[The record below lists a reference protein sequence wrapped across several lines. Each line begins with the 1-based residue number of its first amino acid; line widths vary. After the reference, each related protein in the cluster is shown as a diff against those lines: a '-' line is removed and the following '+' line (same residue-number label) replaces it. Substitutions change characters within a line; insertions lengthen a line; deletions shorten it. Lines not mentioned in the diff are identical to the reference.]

1 VGGLLGAFA
10 LGGLLGAPVSRAIA
24 DYFAPTP
31 APSPPPSVRLAVPPP
46 TSPLDAPLRPDAVI
60 DAELARDFEQ
70 AHGRAQLDDSDASLA
85 SLTLPSLRVPL
96 TRRTLRFVRYFTE
109 DPKGRRSFAER
120 LGRFGRYREPIEG
133 ALREAGLPEELAWVA
148 AVESGFDPR
157 AVSPAGAVGLW
168 QLMPATG
175 ASYGL
180 EASAWHD
187 ERRSVARSTT
197 AAVTHLRDLYERF
210 GRWDLALA
218 AYNYGAQGVAD
229 AIERAAAVLPPEAR
243 TEGIGLAELASVRA
257 VPKETASYVP
267 LVTAFAL
274 VASNRARFG
283 FTDVPLAEPLASAD
297 VTVPA
302 GTRLATVARAAGV
315 SLELVRELNPEL
327 LHDRAPPSG
336 GEVLVHV
343 PAERVAQLLATFPT
357 FADNELVGESASEP
371 GASPAP
377 SLDDALAAA
386 LGQGGEEGAP
396 DAPIGVGSPLL
407 AAWASLVDPLPPRAR
422 WLGQNR
428 VPELDLGAVLAPRQG
443 SAEGSYLALVGARRG
458 RRGLFELIPPELLR
472 GEDGRL
478 ARIDTRRDVSAT
490 TTPQRNDAEPLV
502 SGPVVLRNVPASRE
516 EAPRERAVE
525 PAPPPP
531 SPPPPEPVRSL
542 LRDDVELVVLRR
554 DDASEVSIELRL
566 APLGDVA
573 PLAVART
580 STLHVPPD
588 TLDVGLALALGEL
601 TLEGVAGSPEG
612 RAALRR
618 GLSADTRSA
627 LAERPYGPAWLAL
640 GDALFPAGHPLE
652 GWVLGATSSRD
663 VLGELLLEAR
673 ALPRHATLTLSGP
686 VSAERARSLA
696 LAALPSRSSAAAGPI
711 VPRSA
716 PLHVDVTQAVPDTRV
731 LLAWLGPGEGEPRE
745 LALRVAMEL
754 LAGKEAPLRAELV
767 ERRGLLAALSARTE
781 LSSRASVLS
790 LELTPAASHN
800 AEEVVVRTQAALA
813 TALRD
818 TRDGELER
826 ARTRLRGRLLAEKRG
841 AERAPEAGAP
851 TRAASARLREAVN
864 PGRID
869 ASLRALA
876 ALTRDD
882 VEDAARTY
890 LAPEQVVIVTT
901 TPSRSAR

>member
-1 VGGLLGAFA
+1 MLWPVVGGLVGAFA
-10 LGGLLGAPVSRAIA
+10 LGAFLGAPARQALEGLFA
-24 DYFAPTP
+24 DPP
-31 APSPPPSVRLAVPPP
+31 APGAPPSARLAVPPP
-46 TSPLDAPLRPDAVI
+46 PPALDAAPRPDAVI
-60 DAELARDFEQ
+60 DAELARDFERT
-70 AHGRAQLDDSDASLA
+70 HGPARLDDSDASLA

-109 DPKGRRSFAER
+109 DPKGRRAFSER
-120 LGRFGRYREPIEG
+120 LGRFGRYRDLIEG

-180 EASAWHD
+180 EASAWFD
-187 ERRSVARSTT
+187 ERRSVGRSTT

-229 AIERAAAVLPPEAR
+229 AIERAAAALPPEAR
-243 TEGIGLAELASVRA
+243 PEGIGLAELASVRA

-336 GEVLVHV
+336 GEALVHV

-357 FADNELVGESASEP
+357 FADNELVGEEPPPP
-371 GASPAP
+371 GAGPAP

-386 LGQGGEEGAP
+386 LGDDGAP
-396 DAPIGVGSPLL
+396 DALVGAGSPLL

-428 VPELDLGAVLAPRQG
+428 VPELDLGGVLAPRQG
-443 SAEGSYLALVGARRG
+443 SVEGSYLALVGGRRG
-458 RRGLFELIPPELLR
+458 RRGLFELMPPELLR

-478 ARIDTRRDVSAT
+478 ARFDARRDASTSSPA
-490 TTPQRNDAEPLV
+490 RHDAEPLV
-502 SGPVVLRNVPASRE
+502 AGPVVLRNTPARTRE
-516 EAPRERAVE
+516 EAPPERPYE
-525 PAPPPP
+525 PPAAAPPPRL
-531 SPPPPEPVRSL
+531 PEPVRSL

-554 DDASEVSIELRL
+554 DDAVEVSVELRL
-566 APLGDVA
+566 TPQGGAA
-573 PLAVART
+573 PLAIERS
-580 STLHVPPD
+580 STLRVPPD
-588 TLDVGLALALGEL
+588 GLDVGLALALGEL
-601 TLEGVAGSPEG
+601 ALEDAALAPAT

-618 GLSADTRSA
+618 GVAADARRT

-652 GWVLGATSSRD
+652 GWLLGASRARD
-663 VLGELLLEAR
+663 VLDELLLEAR
-673 ALPRHATLTLSGP
+673 ATPHRATLTLTGP
-686 VSAERARSLA
+686 ISPERARALA
-696 LAALPSRSSAAAGPI
+696 LAALPLRSPVAAGPV
-711 VPRSA
+711 VPRAA
-716 PLHVDVTQAVPDTRV
+716 PLRVDVTQAVPDTRV

-745 LALRVAMEL
+745 LALRLATEL

-781 LSSRASVLS
+781 LSTRASVVT
-790 LELTPAASHN
+790 LELTPAAPHA
-800 AEEVVVRTQAALA
+800 AEEAVTRTQAALA
-813 TALRD
+813 TALAEV
-818 TRDGELER
+818 RDGELER

-851 TRAASARLREAVN
+851 ARAASARLREAVS

-901 TPSRSAR
+901 TPAR